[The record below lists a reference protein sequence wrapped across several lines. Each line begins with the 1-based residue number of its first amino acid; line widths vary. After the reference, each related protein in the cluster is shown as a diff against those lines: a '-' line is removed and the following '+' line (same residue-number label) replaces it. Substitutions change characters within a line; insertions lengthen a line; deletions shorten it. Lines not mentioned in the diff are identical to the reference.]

1 MKLSKFLEMREN
13 ARNALREEIE
23 NLRNKKTAALNKM
36 LAKTL
41 RDSSTWY
48 DVHRLPGKIKLI
60 INPDVGDKLYAFRE
74 SIKLHTDFSDF
85 YRFVIPDEGDIECKF
100 KVTYP
105 MSFDPMLKFVFLM
118 DEDLSKLDLDNIIE
132 MSAKYLENKADEM
145 LNELEK

>member
-1 MKLSKFLEMREN
+1 MKLSKFLEIREDT
-13 ARNALREEIE
+13 RDRLKEEIE
-23 NLRNKKTAALNKM
+23 NLRNEKTAALNKM

-48 DVHRLPGKIKLI
+48 DVYRLPGKIKLI
-60 INPDVGDKLYAFRE
+60 INPDVGDKLCAFRE

-85 YRFVIPDEGDIECKF
+85 YRFIISDEGDIECNF

-118 DEDLSKLDLDNIIE
+118 NDDLSKLDLDNIVE

-145 LNELEK
+145 LNESKK